1 MLGLINSF
9 LVSSSLS
16 RILHTR
22 KGKREIMP
30 RIKLI
35 KTFTLSI
42 NDVFSRLTQALI
54 VFHEELM
61 EEIYDWINDT
71 EKQAES
77 IAVNEDNINSVM
89 EEYRRHTVI
98 PMFY

>member
-1 MLGLINSF
+1 
-9 LVSSSLS
+9 
-16 RILHTR
+16 
-22 KGKREIMP
+22 MP

-35 KTFTLSI
+35 KTFTLSVH
-42 NDVFSRLTQALI
+42 DVFSRLTQALI

-61 EEIYDWINDT
+61 EEIYDWINDA

>member
-1 MLGLINSF
+1 
-9 LVSSSLS
+9 
-16 RILHTR
+16 
-22 KGKREIMP
+22 MP

-35 KTFTLSI
+35 KTFSLSI
-42 NDVFSRLTQALI
+42 NNVFSRLTQALI

-61 EEIYDWINDT
+61 EEIYDWINDA

>member
-1 MLGLINSF
+1 
-9 LVSSSLS
+9 
-16 RILHTR
+16 
-22 KGKREIMP
+22 MP

-35 KTFTLSI
+35 ETFTLSI
-42 NDVFSRLTQALI
+42 NDIFSRLTQALI

>member
-1 MLGLINSF
+1 
-9 LVSSSLS
+9 
-16 RILHTR
+16 
-22 KGKREIMP
+22 MP
-30 RIKLI
+30 RIKWI

-42 NDVFSRLTQALI
+42 NDVFPRLTQALI

-61 EEIYDWINDT
+61 EEIYEWINDA

-98 PMFY
+98 AMFYWISAFLGVALCLAYSR

>member
-1 MLGLINSF
+1 M
-9 LVSSSLS
+9 
-16 RILHTR
+16 LHTR

-42 NDVFSRLTQALI
+42 NDIFSRLTQALI

-61 EEIYDWINDT
+61 EEIYDWINDA

-98 PMFY
+98 PMFH

>member
-1 MLGLINSF
+1 M
-9 LVSSSLS
+9 
-16 RILHTR
+16 LHTR

-42 NDVFSRLTQALI
+42 NDIFSRLTQALI

-61 EEIYDWINDT
+61 EEIYDWINDA

>member
-1 MLGLINSF
+1 
-9 LVSSSLS
+9 
-16 RILHTR
+16 
-22 KGKREIMP
+22 MP

-35 KTFTLSI
+35 ETFTLSI
-42 NDVFSRLTQALI
+42 NDIFSRLTQALI

-61 EEIYDWINDT
+61 EEIYDWINDV

>member
-9 LVSSSLS
+9 LVSSSLT

-42 NDVFSRLTQALI
+42 NDIFSRLTQALI

-61 EEIYDWINDT
+61 EEIYDWINDA

-77 IAVNEDNINSVM
+77 IAVNEDNITSVM

-98 PMFY
+98 PIFC

>member
-1 MLGLINSF
+1 
-9 LVSSSLS
+9 
-16 RILHTR
+16 
-22 KGKREIMP
+22 MP

-42 NDVFSRLTQALI
+42 NDIFSRLTQALI

-61 EEIYDWINDT
+61 EEIYDWINDA

-77 IAVNEDNINSVM
+77 IAVNENNINSVM

-98 PMFY
+98 LMFY

>member
-1 MLGLINSF
+1 
-9 LVSSSLS
+9 
-16 RILHTR
+16 
-22 KGKREIMP
+22 MP

-42 NDVFSRLTQALI
+42 NDIFSRLTQALI

-61 EEIYDWINDT
+61 EEIYDWINDA

-77 IAVNEDNINSVM
+77 IAVNEDNITSVM

>member
-1 MLGLINSF
+1 
-9 LVSSSLS
+9 
-16 RILHTR
+16 
-22 KGKREIMP
+22 MP

-42 NDVFSRLTQALI
+42 NDIFSRLTQALI

-61 EEIYDWINDT
+61 EEIYDWINDA

-77 IAVNEDNINSVM
+77 IAVNENNINSVM

-98 PMFY
+98 LMFYWISASPELHLA

>member
-1 MLGLINSF
+1 
-9 LVSSSLS
+9 
-16 RILHTR
+16 
-22 KGKREIMP
+22 MP
-30 RIKLI
+30 RIIWI
-35 KTFTLSI
+35 KTFTLCI

-98 PMFY
+98 PMFYWVSVFLGVALSLAYSQ

>member
-1 MLGLINSF
+1 
-9 LVSSSLS
+9 
-16 RILHTR
+16 
-22 KGKREIMP
+22 MP
-30 RIKLI
+30 GIKLI

-61 EEIYDWINDT
+61 EEIYDWINDA

>member
-1 MLGLINSF
+1 
-9 LVSSSLS
+9 
-16 RILHTR
+16 
-22 KGKREIMP
+22 MP

-42 NDVFSRLTQALI
+42 NDIFSRLTQALI

-61 EEIYDWINDT
+61 EEIYDWINDA

-77 IAVNEDNINSVM
+77 IAVNEDNITSVM

-98 PMFY
+98 PIFC

>member
-1 MLGLINSF
+1 
-9 LVSSSLS
+9 
-16 RILHTR
+16 
-22 KGKREIMP
+22 MP
-30 RIKLI
+30 GIKLI

-42 NDVFSRLTQALI
+42 NDVFSRLTQTLI

-61 EEIYDWINDT
+61 EEIYDWINDA

>member
-1 MLGLINSF
+1 
-9 LVSSSLS
+9 
-16 RILHTR
+16 
-22 KGKREIMP
+22 MP

-42 NDVFSRLTQALI
+42 NDIFSRLTQALI

-61 EEIYDWINDT
+61 EEIYDWINDA